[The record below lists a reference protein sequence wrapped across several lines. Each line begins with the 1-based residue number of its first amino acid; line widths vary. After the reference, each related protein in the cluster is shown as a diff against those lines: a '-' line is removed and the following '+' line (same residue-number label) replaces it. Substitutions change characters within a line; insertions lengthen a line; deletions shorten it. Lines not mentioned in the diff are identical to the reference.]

1 VQLVLN
7 LARDAKNNK
16 QGFYRYVS
24 LKRKVK
30 DSVPSLMGKTGN
42 LVTMGD
48 EKAEYSTKF
57 LPQSSLS
64 ISFSTPLKWMDH
76 KMGAREAKSLPL

>member
-1 VQLVLN
+1 
-7 LARDAKNNK
+7 
-16 QGFYRYVS
+16 
-24 LKRKVK
+24 
-30 DSVPSLMGKTGN
+30 MGKTGN